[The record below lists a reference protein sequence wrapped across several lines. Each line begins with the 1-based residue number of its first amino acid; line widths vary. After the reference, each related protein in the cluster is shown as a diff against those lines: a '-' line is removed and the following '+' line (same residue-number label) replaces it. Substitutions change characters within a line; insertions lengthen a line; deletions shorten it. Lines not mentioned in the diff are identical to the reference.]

1 MFLLIVT
8 LMSMLLAAIM
18 SVIAWRIALDERRRS
33 EGRVAALAAEIHGV
47 ATPPVHVTRGP
58 IEDLELRPA
67 AVVTTRS
74 DLFTQAQQPAASPSR
89 LVASI
94 AIGVF
99 MFGCVAALAIVLSAG
114 SRSVANPAHANAA
127 TAGRTMPLE
136 LVALGHQ
143 REGDRLTVRGVV
155 RNPASGERLD
165 NLAAV
170 VFLFNHDGGFL
181 ASGRATVE
189 SAPLG
194 PGGES
199 AFVVT
204 VPGASDVERYRV
216 SFRTDDRIVPHV
228 DRRHEG

>member
-1 MFLLIVT
+1 MFLLMVT

-18 SVIAWRIALDERRRS
+18 SVIAWRIALEERRRS
-33 EGRVAALAAEIHGV
+33 EGRVAALAAEIHV
-47 ATPPVHVTRGP
+47 ATPPVRGTHGP

-67 AVVTTRS
+67 AASTTRS
-74 DLFTQAQQPAASPSR
+74 DLFTQAQPAASRSR
-89 LVASI
+89 LVASV

-99 MFGCVAALAIVLSAG
+99 MFGSVAALAIVLSAG

-143 REGDRLTVRGVV
+143 REDDRLTVRGVV

-165 NLAAV
+165 SLTAV

-181 ASGRATVE
+181 ASGRAAVE

-199 AFVVT
+199 VFVVT
-204 VPGASDVERYRV
+204 VPGANDVERYRV

-228 DRRHEG
+228 DRRHEN